1 MNDSRIKTQ
10 GLMTQGWITQG
21 WISNGWMS
29 KGWMTQRWMSKEW
42 MTNEWKTKGWM
53 TPGWEMRDENVAAP
67 GDSGESFPSGQTI
80 EPTPVAGGDI
90 SQLYSQFYIIYLMI
104 T

>member
-1 MNDSRIKTQ
+1 MNDSWMNNLRI
-10 GLMTQGWITQG
+10 
-21 WISNGWMS
+21 
-29 KGWMTQRWMSKEW
+29 
-42 MTNEWKTKGWM
+42 NERM
-53 TPGWEMRDENVAAP
+53 NEPRMRDENVAAP

-90 SQLYSQFYIIYLMI
+90 SQLFSQFYIIYLMI